1 MEEAGKLVQALQL
14 AVKALQFYSADH
26 PRVVEALAHLEQV
39 YTAMMAR
46 RTRVTLTAAK
56 GSLLFDGE
64 PMTNVL
70 APVKALA
77 ADLEKRQLGGLV
89 LLPGASRRELLE
101 VVRLLALRPEQIQ
114 AGGGAEAILTA
125 AEVVHVRASKVR
137 YEAVTDQEEVV
148 WSSTVR
154 RLDSGEA
161 VTVDEARMM
170 VERANAEQLT
180 LLRDRLA
187 SMGISREQFDELLEV
202 VAWDKLPIDERVA
215 KLLDEN
221 RIFNLP
227 PGKIAHFV
235 RELLDAN
242 RNADVQRMV
251 ERYVTGV
258 SADSAAL
265 RLSVSDGLSQIIA
278 QSLPR
283 EIEQI
288 AGAAILNHVL
298 RESDARV
305 KSVAVDTAA
314 AFLTLLVGT
323 GRSEPALRVLE
334 RFELAAPA
342 VEREVAR
349 ALSGKAEPII
359 QQICTADADTASRV
373 VMPLIV
379 RLGAPIAPALLDAL
393 GNEVD
398 RNRRGRLVKAL
409 KSIGEPAFPA
419 LIDTL
424 RSQVWFVVRN
434 TLNVLGD
441 VGTPALVEPI
451 GRKLEH
457 DDPRVRRAAAR
468 ALGKIG
474 GAEAEKLLIDA
485 IQDTDGETQAEVLLC
500 LGAMKSA
507 SAVPV
512 LAELV
517 KPKGFFARD
526 VPMVR
531 AAAEKALAAIDTP
544 AARDALK
551 LAQKRV

>member
-1 MEEAGKLVQALQL
+1 MEEAGQLVQALQL
-14 AVKALQFYSADH
+14 SIKALQFYTAEH
-26 PRVVEALAHLEQV
+26 PRVVEAVAHLEHV
-39 YTAMMAR
+39 YLSMMNT

-56 GSLLFDGE
+56 GSVLIDGE
-64 PMTNVL
+64 PLTNVL
-70 APVKALA
+70 APMKAMA
-77 ADLEKRQLGGLV
+77 ADFEKRQLGGFV

-101 VVRLLALRPEQIQ
+101 VVRLLALRPEQIKA
-114 AGGGAEAILTA
+114 AGGPEAILAA
-125 AEVVHVRASKVR
+125 AEVTHIKVSKVR

-148 WSSTVR
+148 WSSTLR
-154 RLDSGEA
+154 RLETGEA

-180 LLRDRLA
+180 LLRERLA
-187 SMGISREQFDELLEV
+187 SMGISREQFDELLDTV
-202 VAWDKLPIDERVA
+202 GWDKLPIDERVA
-215 KLLDEN
+215 KLLEEN

-227 PGKIAHFV
+227 PGKVARFV
-235 RELLDAN
+235 RELADAG
-242 RNADVQRMV
+242 RNADVHRIV

-258 SADSAAL
+258 SADSATL
-265 RLSVSDGLSQIIA
+265 RQNVSDGLAQIITH
-278 QSLPR
+278 SLPR
-283 EIEQI
+283 DTEQI
-288 AGAAILNHVL
+288 AGAAILNHAV

-314 AFLTLLVGT
+314 AFLALLAGT
-323 GRSEPALRVLE
+323 GRSDAALRVLE

-342 VEREVAR
+342 VVPEMAR
-349 ALSGKAEPII
+349 ALSSKSEPII
-359 QQICTADADTASRV
+359 AQICTADADTATHV

-379 RLGAPIAPALLDAL
+379 RLGGAIAPALIEAL
-393 GNEVD
+393 GNEED

-451 GRKLEH
+451 GKKLEH

-468 ALGKIG
+468 ALGRIG
-474 GAEAEKLLIDA
+474 GAESEKLLIGA
-485 IQDTDGETQAEVLLC
+485 IHDRDPETQAEVLLC
-500 LGAMKSA
+500 LGAMKS
-507 SAVPV
+507 STAVPM
-512 LAELV
+512 LADLV
-517 KPKGFFARD
+517 KPKGFFSRD

-531 AAAEKALAAIDTP
+531 VAAEKALAAIDTP

-551 LAQKRV
+551 QKRA